1 MFFFIFGFFWKNI
14 KTWVKNW
21 VATDAIE
28 LILKIKISIEDWI
41 EQIKNWKLIQ
51 KFDNFWRIFLL
62 NETTRFVQ
70 NNVISLT
77 IHKKKRSK
85 VLFLQLRT
93 SSSSSRR
100 AKAGRRR
107 FFFPSFVA
115 PLSLSLSLWN
125 PKKPIEGTSP
135 AAALGQLHSGHPNHL
150 TSSHDPLFCMP
161 NDDQQHSLKD
171 EKKPRIKCR

>member
-77 IHKKKRSK
+77 IHKKKRGARCCFYNA
-85 VLFLQLRT
+85 VHHLLPLDVQRQGGEGF
-93 SSSSSRR
+93 SS
-100 AKAGRRR
+100 
-107 FFFPSFVA
+107 P
-115 PLSLSLSLWN
+115 PL
-125 PKKPIEGTSP
+125 
-135 AAALGQLHSGHPNHL
+135 
-150 TSSHDPLFCMP
+150 
-161 NDDQQHSLKD
+161 
-171 EKKPRIKCR
+171 